1 MCLGLEGE
9 RFFTLILKNLV
20 VQMKMCDEML
30 HFNGLLAFG
39 FQLDEGFNGVLR
51 NRVLLLS
58 FSAKWQDTEACVC
71 VQGVPR

>member
-1 MCLGLEGE
+1 
-9 RFFTLILKNLV
+9 
-20 VQMKMCDEML
+20 MKMCDEML